1 MVLDIV
7 FKGKSYTTREVV
19 IKTKEIEFD
28 KDEVDS
34 KNVVLKKVKN
44 PKANGERANVFV
56 YEDGTVAK
64 EHFKA
69 IGGVAKKGFKKTTL
83 VNEDKIKRGSLID
96 ELRKMVSNDH
106 TYYLV
111 NDEFKKELQ
120 LIGVDGCLVFKPYMI
135 REFKAYKG
143 VVYYHEDKDRVILKL
158 IRSDLTEVEMPETSG
173 TEQVEAGAV
182 GGIDEADVV
191 C

>member
-28 KDEVDS
+28 NDEVDS
-34 KNVVLKKVKN
+34 KDVVLKKVRN

-56 YEDGTVAK
+56 YPDGTIAK

-83 VNEDKIKRGSLID
+83 VNEDKIQISTVVEQLQD
-96 ELRKMVSNDH
+96 MVSNDH

-111 NDEFKKELQ
+111 NSEFKAVLKELGG
-120 LIGVDGCLVFKPYMI
+120 LNCLVFKPYMI
-135 REFKAYKG
+135 RGFKAYKG
-143 VVYYHEDKDRVILKL
+143 VIYYHDGIDRVILKL
-158 IRSDLTEVEMPETSG
+158 VRSDMKEVEMPETAD

-182 GGIDEADVV
+182 GGIDESEVV